1 MLHPDSDLFPEK
13 FQQDIQQYELFFGGG
28 EKVDAILNGKP
39 KLRGVNL
46 VMDND
51 IEKKRNEI
59 LEVLFAAAMEDNNI
73 KVKVI
78 LFKIWE
84 ICDFADK
91 SIDEEKFNQLLK
103 THKLDDIIETIFC
116 ENTSK
121 GNLKIIPYFLAE
133 IIKDEKR
140 DDEVVT
146 YIFNTLKQSPQ
157 DNEVYTAAKKLVSVR
172 S

>member
-78 LFKIWE
+78 LFKI
-84 ICDFADK
+84 
-91 SIDEEKFNQLLK
+91 
-103 THKLDDIIETIFC
+103 
-116 ENTSK
+116 
-121 GNLKIIPYFLAE
+121 
-133 IIKDEKR
+133 
-140 DDEVVT
+140 
-146 YIFNTLKQSPQ
+146 
-157 DNEVYTAAKKLVSVR
+157 
-172 S
+172 